1 MTEDRGGLDLE
12 RSLYPGLF
20 MNLKN
25 EQGSQDFVFG
35 QRVKLFL
42 WGNQIKVG
50 RKDKVEL
57 RTYFSEMVKNIYFL
71 RFKIQDIKLDSFS
84 FSSQEKIET

>member
-1 MTEDRGGLDLE
+1 MTADRGGLDLE

-57 RTYFSEMVKNIYFL
+57 RTYFSNYEHFL
-71 RFKIQDIKLDSFS
+71 RLIARVFG
-84 FSSQEKIET
+84 SQKRT